1 MLKNLRMSANGTPI
15 GLLLAAL
22 AALAVAACAGVS
34 ADFVK
39 EGATKEQIRADNA
52 VCRDE
57 TEARVGR
64 ESDITHD
71 IRVGSSRTSA
81 DSTRL
86 LEQTRDSGVEKR
98 YDRIFSA
105 CMKARGYSQK
115 KN

>member
-1 MLKNLRMSANGTPI
+1 MSANGMHF
-15 GLLLAAL
+15 GLLA

-39 EGATKEQIRADNA
+39 AGATREQIRTDNA
-52 VCRDE
+52 ACRAD

-71 IRVGSSRTSA
+71 IRVGGSRTSA
-81 DSTRL
+81 DATRL
-86 LEQTRDSGVEKR
+86 LQVTRDSGVERR

-105 CMKARGYSQK
+105 CMSARGYSRK
-115 KN
+115 KS

>member
-1 MLKNLRMSANGTPI
+1 MSARGTPFA
-15 GLLLAAL
+15 LLLAV
-22 AALAVAACAGVS
+22 LAVAACAGVS

-39 EGATKEQIRADNA
+39 AGATKEQIRADNA
-52 VCRDE
+52 ACRAD

-71 IRVGSSRTSA
+71 IRTGDGRRASEAS
-81 DSTRL
+81 RL
-86 LEQTRDSGVEKR
+86 LQQTRDVGVERR

-115 KN
+115 KK

>member
-1 MLKNLRMSANGTPI
+1 MSASGTPF

-22 AALAVAACAGVS
+22 ALAACAGVS

-39 EGATKEQIRADNA
+39 EGATKDEIRADNA
-52 VCRDE
+52 ACRAE
-57 TEARVGR
+57 TEALVGR

-86 LEQTRDSGVEKR
+86 LETTRDSAVERR
-98 YDRIFSA
+98 YDRIFA
-105 CMKARGYSQK
+105 TCMKARGYSQK
-115 KN
+115 TK